1 MPVYFLDTSTLVDR
15 YCDGDHSRRVRRIV
29 SDTRNS
35 CYIADWTVVE
45 TASAL
50 ASQCRKRS
58 LGVRDFDRMN
68 ARFFTDISTGRLMV
82 RNTTVREMMRSR
94 ELIRYAG
101 VKRGRRLGTGDALL
115 AVCCLELGLER
126 GGDVVFLTADWT
138 LYTILRD
145 TNAYRAVLE
154 LRFFGSRKD
163 SNIPAISRRLP
174 SSL

>member
-50 ASQCRKRS
+50 AKQCRKRS
-58 LGVRDFDRMN
+58 LGVEDFDRMN
-68 ARFFTDISTGRLMV
+68 ARLFTDISTGRLTV
-82 RNTTVREMMRSR
+82 RNTTVREVMKSR

-101 VKRGRRLGTGDALL
+101 VKKWRNLGSGDALL
-115 AVCCLELGLER
+115 AVCCLGLGLEQ
-126 GGDVVFLTADWT
+126 GGGVVFLTGDWT

-154 LRFFGSRKD
+154 LRFFGSPRD
-163 SNIPAISRRLP
+163 SNIPVISRRLR
-174 SSL
+174 SSS